1 MSDRESK
8 GGPEGGPELDRRQ
21 LIGGL
26 GGAALVAGL
35 GIDSVAAQSE
45 PSTPAAVAPAA
56 PAATASFELAELSI
70 AELGAGLAQG
80 RWTTK
85 RLVELYLERIE
96 TIDRG
101 PRGTNAV
108 AEPNPDAFR
117 EAERLDRERLNRRSK
132 GPLHGI
138 PIVLKDNIETGDR
151 METTAGSLALAES
164 IAPERDAFLVE
175 RLRAAGA
182 RRSSPRP
189 TCRSGPTSAPPVDLG
204 LERPRRPGAE
214 PVRPRPQPVRL
225 LDRARAAASRRT
237 SPPRRSAP
245 RPTARSPVRRR

>member
-117 EAERLDRERLNRRSK
+117 EAERLDRERLNRRLK

-138 PIVLKDNIETGDR
+138 PIVLKDNIETGDG
-151 METTAGSLALAES
+151 MKTTAGSLALAES
-164 IAPERDAFLVE
+164 RAERDAFLVE

-182 RRSSPRP
+182 LVLAKTNLSEWANFRS
-189 TCRSGPTSAPPVDLG
+189 TKLDLG
-204 LERPRRPGAE
+204 LERPRRTGAQ

-225 LDRARAAASRRT
+225 LVGLGRRGLGE
-237 SPPRRSAP
+237 SLRRRRSAP
-245 RPTARSPVRRR
+245 RPTARSSVRRR